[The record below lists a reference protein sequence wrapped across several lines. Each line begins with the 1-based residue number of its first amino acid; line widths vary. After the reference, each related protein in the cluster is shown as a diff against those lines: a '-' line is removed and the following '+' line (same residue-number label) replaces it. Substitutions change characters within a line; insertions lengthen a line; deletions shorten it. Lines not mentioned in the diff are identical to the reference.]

1 MVFSSVTFLF
11 LFLPLFLVVYY
22 ALPFRLR
29 SAWILAGSWLFY
41 GWWRLDFL
49 LLLVFA
55 ASSGWFVGTRI
66 ARTRERDPAVAR
78 RWVALGVTIA
88 LGVLAYFKYFNF
100 GVETLSALVRSM
112 RGDGIAAWHV
122 VLPIGISFYTFQI
135 ISYVV
140 DVYRG
145 NAPVARTFVDVA
157 AYVSLFPQL
166 VAGPIVRYE
175 EIADQL
181 RAREHTWSKFNEGA
195 LRFMI
200 GLGRKVL
207 IADAVAPLVDAVY
220 ASPAPGFAAAWIGV
234 AAYTIQIYFDF
245 AAYSD
250 MAVGMG
256 RMLGFRFP
264 ENFDCPYHARS
275 ITEFWRRWHMT
286 LSRWLRDYLYI
297 PLGGNRLGPRRTI
310 VNLMTVMA
318 LGGLW
323 HGAAW
328 SFLLWGLWHGGWLV
342 AERLAG
348 VRGRERSREAGGRLH
363 PAART
368 PTRRVAGEAARRG
381 ATVIIVMLGWVL
393 FRSESFAGAV
403 RLYAGLA
410 GAHGPGIPF
419 DVAWQIST
427 GSLVALAAGW
437 VLVVVEPRLRHAMS
451 GAVPAEGAGGDAPGA
466 RRAPAWI
473 GGVLRGA
480 AYVVFVASIV
490 RVLAS
495 SYSPF
500 LYFQF

>member
-1 MVFSSVTFLF
+1 VAFSSVTFLF
-11 LFLPLFLVVYY
+11 LFLPLFLLGYY

-29 SAWILAGSWLFY
+29 SAWILCGSWVFY
-41 GWWRLDFL
+41 GWWRIDFL

-55 ASSGWFVGTRI
+55 AVTGWFVGTRVAAFRGRAPGR
-66 ARTRERDPAVAR
+66 ARGWLTV
-78 RWVALGVTIA
+78 GVTVA

-100 GVETLSALVRSM
+100 GVETLSALVSSV
-112 RGDGIAAWHV
+112 RGQGISAWHV

-135 ISYVV
+135 VSYVV

-145 NAPVARTFVDVA
+145 NAPVARNFVDVA

-175 EIADQL
+175 EIAGQL
-181 RAREHTWSKFNEGA
+181 RSREHSWSKFGDGA

-207 IADAVAPLVDAVY
+207 IADAVAPVADAVFS
-220 ASPAPGFAAAWIGV
+220 AAEPGLAGAWLGV

-297 PLGGNRLGPRRTI
+297 PLGGSRLGPRRTI

-342 AERLAG
+342 LE
-348 VRGRERSREAGGRLH
+348 
-363 PAART
+363 
-368 PTRRVAGEAARRG
+368 RVAGERGDSSREETARTGTPTRSG
-381 ATVIIVMLGWVL
+381 ALRSALRRPLTVLIVMLGWVL
-393 FRSESFAGAV
+393 FRAESLDGA
-403 RLYAGLA
+403 LAIYAGLA
-410 GAHGPGIPF
+410 GAFGLGISPE
-419 DVAWQIST
+419 VAWQL
-427 GSLVALAAGW
+427 GNGALAALGVG
-437 VLVVVEPRLRHAMS
+437 VLLVIFEPRLRDAAAAS
-451 GAVPAEGAGGDAPGA
+451 AG
-466 RRAPAWI
+466 PAWRARVARI
-473 GGVLRGA
+473 A
-480 AYVVFVASIV
+480 AFAVFVASLV
-490 RVLAS
+490 RVLAA

>member
-11 LFLPLFLVVYY
+11 LFLPIFLVVYY

-29 SAWILAGSWLFY
+29 SAWILVGSWVFY

-49 LLLVFA
+49 FLLVLA
-55 ASSGWFVGTRI
+55 ATSGWFAGTRI
-66 ARTRERDPAVAR
+66 ARARERAPRIAR
-78 RWVALGVTIA
+78 RWVALGVMIA

-100 GVETLSALVRSM
+100 GVETLSALLGSV

-145 NAPVARTFVDVA
+145 NAPVARSFVDVA

-166 VAGPIVRYE
+166 VAGPIVRYV

-181 RAREHTWSKFNEGA
+181 RSREHTWAKFNEGA
-195 LRFMI
+195 LRFMV
-200 GLGRKVL
+200 GLARKVL
-207 IADAVAPLVDAVY
+207 IADAVAPIVDAVY
-220 ASPAPGFAAAWIGV
+220 ASPAPGLIAAWIGV

-297 PLGGNRLGPRRTI
+297 PLGGNRLGPRRTV

-328 SFLLWGLWHGGWLV
+328 SFVVWGLWHGGWLV

-348 VRGRERSREAGGRLH
+348 VRGR
-363 PAART
+363 AR
-368 PTRRVAGEAARRG
+368 AGEAAGPERAGVTHPRRRDARDAVRTLARHA
-381 ATVIIVMLGWVL
+381 ATVLIVMLGWVL
-393 FRSESFAGAV
+393 FRSESFGDALS
-403 RLYAGLA
+403 LYAGLV
-410 GAHGPGIPF
+410 GAHGLAIPPEIG
-419 DVAWQIST
+419 WQLST

-437 VLVVVEPRLRHAMS
+437 LLVVVEPRMRAAA
-451 GAVPAEGAGGDAPGA
+451 GTETTPPRPGRAAVWGH
-466 RRAPAWI
+466 
-473 GGVLRGA
+473 VLRFS
-480 AYVVFVASIV
+480 AYVVFVASVV

>member
-11 LFLPLFLVVYY
+11 LFLPIFFVVYY

-29 SAWILAGSWLFY
+29 SAWILAGSWVFY

-49 LLLVFA
+49 LLLVLA
-55 ASSGWFVGTRI
+55 AISGWFAGRRI
-66 ARTRERDPAVAR
+66 ARARERAPRVAR
-78 RWVALGVTIA
+78 RWVALGVTTA

-100 GVETLSALVRSM
+100 GVETLSALLGSV

-145 NAPVARTFVDVA
+145 KAPVARSFVDVA

-166 VAGPIVRYE
+166 VAGPIVRYV

-181 RAREHTWSKFNEGA
+181 RSREHTWAKFNEGA
-195 LRFMI
+195 LRFMV
-200 GLGRKVL
+200 GLARKVL
-207 IADAVAPLVDAVY
+207 IADAVAPIVDAVY
-220 ASPAPGFAAAWIGV
+220 ASPAPGLVAAWIGV

-297 PLGGNRLGPRRTI
+297 PLGGNRLGPRRTV

-328 SFLLWGLWHGGWLV
+328 SFVVWGLWHGGWLV

-348 VRGRERSREAGGRLH
+348 VSGERAREPEPGTGPPRAE
-363 PAART
+363 
-368 PTRRVAGEAARRG
+368 RRVVRHA
-381 ATVIIVMLGWVL
+381 ATVLIVMLGWVL
-393 FRSESFAGAV
+393 FRSEGFGDAV
-403 RLYAGLA
+403 TLYAGLV
-410 GAHGPGIPF
+410 GAHGLAVPPEIG
-419 DVAWQIST
+419 WQLST

-437 VLVVVEPRLRHAMS
+437 LLVVAEPRLQNR
-451 GAVPAEGAGGDAPGA
+451 AVAETTPPRPG
-466 RRAPAWI
+466 RASVW
-473 GGVLRGA
+473 GHVLRFS
-480 AYVVFVASIV
+480 AYVVFVASVV